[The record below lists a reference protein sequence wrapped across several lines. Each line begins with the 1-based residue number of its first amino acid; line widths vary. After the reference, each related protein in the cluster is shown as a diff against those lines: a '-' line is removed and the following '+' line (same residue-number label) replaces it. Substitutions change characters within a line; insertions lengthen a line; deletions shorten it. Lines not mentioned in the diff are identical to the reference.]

1 MQRRLATVLARP
13 ALAGSALIG
22 LSLACSGPAPEQPAP
37 ERAARVTILRDRLG
51 IPHVFGERDADAA
64 FGLAWAHAE
73 DDFPT
78 IQRSLAMTR
87 GRLGELDGEEGAKSD
102 YLVALLRVHEQV
114 AARYATDLSPEFRAV
129 AEAYAEGL
137 SFYAARHPDEMILPG
152 LLPLR
157 GEDVVAGFVHKLP
170 LFQGLVRA
178 VGEATASGRASER
191 TGMGSNAFAISP
203 ARSVDGRTHLAINSH
218 QPWDGIV
225 AWYEAHL
232 HSEEGLDV
240 VGGLFPGSPMV
251 LHGHN
256 AVLGWAHTVNE
267 PDMIDVYR
275 LATNPENPRQYRL
288 DGEWRDLETRDVTLR
303 VRLFGMIPWSATR
316 EARWS
321 VHGPVLELGEGDS
334 RALYA
339 FRIAGA
345 GDLRMAEQWWRLG
358 KARSRDEWLGIMR
371 MHAIPMFNTV
381 YADSS
386 GHIGYVYNAKLPLRD
401 PAFDWAGILPGDT
414 SKAIW
419 NDTLPFDALPQ
430 VFDPPSGFVQNANS
444 APFTAAG
451 PETLDPGRWA
461 PALGIETRETERS
474 RRLLALLGTG
484 AALSPEEFERVKW
497 DHRYDGG
504 AWVDA
509 ALAALLA
516 APASGA
522 GADAQE
528 VLRRWDRSL
537 PPESREGALAILAL
551 TPYEQAHYG
560 RGAAPPDPAAA
571 LEEAAVVLRAYF
583 GRIDPTLG
591 EVQRL
596 RRGAVDLPLGG
607 GPDVPAAIYATRATD
622 KRLVGHAGDCYVM
635 LVELGPDGVRSR
647 AVHQYGSSSRPDSK
661 HFADQAP
668 LFARHELRP
677 VWRSLDEIRANLEAE
692 YHPGDAR
699 R

>member
-1 MQRRLATVLARP
+1 MPRPIP
-13 ALAGSALIG
+13 ALAFLLCAVF
-22 LSLACSGPAPEQPAP
+22 ACVEPVPEQPAP

-51 IPHVFGERDADAA
+51 IPHVFGKSDADAA

-78 IQRSLAMTR
+78 LQRSLAMTR

-114 AARYATDLSPEFRAV
+114 EARYAADLSPEFRAV
-129 AEAYAEGL
+129 VEAYAEGL
-137 SFYAARHPDEMILPG
+137 NFYAARHPEEMILPG

-157 GEDVVAGFVHKLP
+157 GEDIVAGFVHKLP
-170 LFQGLVRA
+170 LFQGLMHAVADAAASDPTAERA
-178 VGEATASGRASER
+178 GL
-191 TGMGSNAFAISP
+191 GSNAFAVSP
-203 ARSVDGRTHLAINSH
+203 ARSTDGRTHLVINSH

-232 HSEEGLDV
+232 HSDEGLDV

-256 AVLGWAHTVNE
+256 DVLGWAHTVNE

-275 LATNPENPRQYRL
+275 LVTNPDDPEQYRL
-288 DGEWRDLETRDVTLR
+288 DGEWRSFETREVTLR
-303 VRLFGMIPWSATR
+303 VRLFGVLPWSATR
-316 EARWS
+316 VARWS
-321 VHGPVLELGEGDS
+321 VHGPVLELGDGERRS
-334 RALYA
+334 LYA

-358 KARSRDEWLGIMR
+358 KARSLDEWLGVMR

-381 YADSS
+381 YADAE
-386 GHIGYVYNAKLPLRD
+386 GHVGYVYNAKLPIRD
-401 PAFDWAGILPGDT
+401 PAFDWKGILPGDT

-419 NDTLPFDALPQ
+419 NDVLPFDALPK
-430 VFDPPSGFVQNANS
+430 VFDPPAGFVQNANS
-444 APFTAAG
+444 SPFTAAG
-451 PETLDPGRWA
+451 PATLDPGRW
-461 PALGIETRETERS
+461 PTSLGIETRETERS

-484 AALSPEEFERVKW
+484 AALSPEAIERAKW
-497 DHRYDGG
+497 DRRYDGG

-522 GADAQE
+522 GTDAQE

-537 PPESREGALAILAL
+537 PPESREGALAIFTLM
-551 TPYEQAHYG
+551 PYEKAHYG
-560 RGAAPPDPAAA
+560 RGPAPPDPAAA
-571 LEEAAVVLRAYF
+571 LEEAAVALRAYF

-596 RRGAVDLPLGG
+596 RRGAVDIPLGG
-607 GPDVPAAIYATRATD
+607 GPDVPAAIYATRAPD

-635 LVELGPDGVRSR
+635 LVSFGPGGVRSR
-647 AVHQYGSSSRPDSK
+647 AVHQYGSSSRPASK

-668 LFARHELRP
+668 LFARQELRP
-677 VWRSLDEIRANLEAE
+677 VWRTLGEIRENLDAE
-692 YHPGDAR
+692 YHPGDTLR
-699 R
+699 